1 MLTTPTI
8 LKSEIDNSVNFLH
21 HSSNDG
27 GKLEARFVH
36 RPGTDYFIAYVS
48 SFSGCDQACRMC
60 HLTSNGETMMTAA
73 HPEQLLNQIDDAVVH
88 AHKHFPHLRKM
99 HINFMA
105 RGEPLLNKR
114 IFNAEKW
121 PEIVKRIHNRYSHLD
136 EITERVSTIMPVGM
150 DDQIWYFNETPSTIL
165 YYSLYSM
172 NKQFRKRWLPKALP
186 ATEALHRLHQVAQMS
201 TTEQVRFH
209 WALID
214 DENDL
219 DITAL
224 RIIGELANYPLFFP
238 SSARFKPR
246 LNLVR
251 YNPPNDKSQES
262 PRYEVYS
269 EIFRRYGFDVKTI
282 PRVGHDIAASCG
294 MFVTGVD
301 DGIPNHTDHMKRG
314 FQPQ

>member
-1 MLTTPTI
+1 MNLTTPTI
-8 LKSEIDNSVNFLH
+8 LTSEIDNSVNFLH
-21 HSSNDG
+21 ATKDG
-27 GKLEARFVH
+27 GKFEARFVH

-60 HLTSNGETMMTAA
+60 HLTSNGETTMSPAN
-73 HPEQLLNQIDDAVVH
+73 ELQLINQIDDAVVH
-88 AHKHFPHLRKM
+88 ARQYYPFLKKM

-105 RGEPLLNKR
+105 RGEPLLNELL
-114 IFNAEKW
+114 FNERDW
-121 PEIVKRIHNRYSHLD
+121 PKIVRRIHNRYSHL
-136 EITERVSTIMPVGM
+136 EITERVSTIMPVGV
-150 DDQIWYFNETPSTIL
+150 DENLWWLNETPSTIL

-172 NKQFRKRWLPKALP
+172 NKQFRRRWLPKAQDP
-186 ATEALHRLHQVAQMS
+186 YDALHRLHRVSRAS
-201 TTEQVRFH
+201 AFEKVRFH
-209 WALID
+209 WALIQN
-214 DENDL
+214 ENDL

-224 RIIGELANYPLFFP
+224 RIIGDLANYPEFFP